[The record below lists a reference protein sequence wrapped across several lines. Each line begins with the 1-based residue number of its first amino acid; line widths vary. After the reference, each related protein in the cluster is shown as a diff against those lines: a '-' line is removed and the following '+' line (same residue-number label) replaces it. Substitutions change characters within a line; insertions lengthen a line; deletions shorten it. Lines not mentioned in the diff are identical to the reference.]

1 MLQKEYP
8 NEKFVGFFYDPNIHP
23 YSEYQLRLK
32 DAKYSCDILGIE
44 LIEGDYDVNS
54 WLEKV
59 RGLENEPEKGDR
71 CTVCFDDRL
80 EKSAILAKK
89 LDEKMFTTTLL
100 VSPKKSQ
107 EKLEKIGNELGVKF
121 GLEFVFK
128 DYRSNNGPALQS
140 QSVAQNNL
148 YRQDYCGC
156 MFALSSQR
164 ESQERILD
172 ELMSPITRQ
181 ILPNSIE
188 WRLEFFK
195 KRDCDSVFFK
205 EQFQNYRIFNAKVSQ
220 KNVVLPSYFL
230 WHSQLIRK
238 STKCKVIANKNNIFY
253 ANKDGVKF
261 ITIETF
267 NGLCDTNFEST
278 KELCF
283 SNVQI
288 EKEIAARQKVDKFAN
303 SCGVIVVLDEVNLEN
318 YDIFIDSKIFNDFMI
333 FDLEQK

>member
-1 MLQKEYP
+1 MLQKDYP

-54 WLEKV
+54 WLAKV

-80 EKSAILAKK
+80 EKSAILAQK
-89 LDEKMFTTTLL
+89 LGEKMFTTTLL

-107 EKLEKIGNELGVKF
+107 EKLEKIGNELGAKF
-121 GLEFVFK
+121 GLEFIFK
-128 DYRSNNGPALQS
+128 DYRANNGPALQS

-205 EQFQNYRIFNAKVSQ
+205 EQFQNYRLLSAKVSQ
-220 KNVVLPSYFL
+220 KNIVLPSYFL
-230 WHSQLIRK
+230 WFSQIPRK
-238 STKCKVIANKNNIFY
+238 STKCKVATFQNSIFY

-267 NGLCDTNFEST
+267 NSLCETNFGSA
-278 KELCF
+278 KELYF
-283 SNVQI
+283 SNI
-288 EKEIAARQKVDKFAN
+288 SLDKEIIARQKIDKFAN
-303 SCGVIVVLDEVNLEN
+303 SCGAIIVLDEVNFEN
-318 YDIFIDSKIFNDFMI
+318 YEISLEALIYTDFMI
-333 FDLEQK
+333 VDLGQK